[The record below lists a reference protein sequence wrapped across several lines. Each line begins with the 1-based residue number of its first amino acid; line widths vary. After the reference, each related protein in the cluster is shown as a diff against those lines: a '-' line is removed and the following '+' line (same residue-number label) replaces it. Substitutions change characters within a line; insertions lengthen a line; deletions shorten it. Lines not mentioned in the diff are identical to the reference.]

1 MSTVEEGL
9 EAQIRNIEKQY
20 GKPLDEWI
28 EIVRKSGLTKHPEV
42 VAMLKSQY
50 GMSHGSAHRVA
61 LKARE
66 ADAASMVTAAE
77 AAGRD
82 PIDEMYNGKKAGLKP
97 LHDRLM
103 TAINSFGQDIELA
116 PKKGYVSIRR
126 KKQFAMI
133 QPTTATRI
141 DIGLI
146 LKNVPIS
153 ERLESAS
160 SFNALFTHR
169 VRVSS
174 VSDIDEQLIS
184 WLKQAYDLAG

>member
-1 MSTVEEGL
+1 MSTADEGL
-9 EAQIRNIEKQY
+9 EAQIRNIEQRY
-20 GKPLDEWI
+20 GKPLGEWI
-28 EIVRKSGLTKHPEV
+28 ALVKESGLTKHTDI

-61 LKARE
+61 LKACE
-66 ADAASMVTAAE
+66 ADAASMVKAAE
-77 AAGRD
+77 ASGRD
-82 PIDEMYNGKKAGLKP
+82 PVSELYSGKKASLKP
-97 LHDRLM
+97 LHDTLM
-103 TAINSFGQDIELA
+103 VVITTFGDDIELA
-116 PKKGYVSIRR
+116 PKKGYLSLRR

-146 LKNVPIS
+146 LKDVPTT
-153 ERLESAS
+153 ERLESAA

-169 VRVSS
+169 VRVNT
-174 VSDIDEQLIS
+174 IDDVDAQVIA